1 MTTSPDDDAFT
12 PRPAN
17 EQRREFQSPQEEPSA
32 QPWSEG
38 DGVNPFR
45 KPPEMNWLDKQ
56 FAHTSLPILVI
67 FPLCCGLPAFGFG
80 LAGVIAC
87 QHPKARR
94 NAIIV
99 LVISIVAMALG
110 IALQVVSVLHE
121 NPRR

>member
-12 PRPAN
+12 QRPAN
-17 EQRREFQSPQEEPSA
+17 EQRREFQSPGGSA
-32 QPWSEG
+32 ESWGEG

-87 QHPKARR
+87 QHPTARR
-94 NAIIV
+94 NAVIV
-99 LVISIVAMALG
+99 LVISIIAMVLG
-110 IALQVVSVLHE
+110 VALQVISILNE

>member
-1 MTTSPDDDAFT
+1 MGTSPDDDAFT

-17 EQRREFQSPQEEPSA
+17 EQRPPSA
-32 QPWSEG
+32 SPGAEPWSEG
-38 DGVNPFR
+38 DGANPFR

-87 QHPKARR
+87 SHPKARR

-99 LVISIVAMALG
+99 LVISVIAMVLG
-110 IALQVVSVLHE
+110 VALQVISILNE